1 MKAQRRMAILNRDGF
16 ACLYC
21 GDRPGNAALRLVRVI
36 PASMGGLEVEAN
48 LATACAECA
57 RGKGETVMVPKAWC
71 DGHIDLLGWVT
82 WKRWGEW
89 HLQFAPGEQGCAL
102 TFQPGKL
109 DYWIDIRRAHEGDWE
124 EHIGRKRWARSD
136 VDDED
141 SAEGPI
147 KIVDFL
153 EWMGKEEPED
163 EKPVPNDAFAQCCD
177 GLAFCRSIVGPKAVA
192 A

>member
-1 MKAQRRMAILNRDGF
+1 MKAQRRMAIFNRDGF

-71 DGHIDLLGWVT
+71 DGHVDRLGWVT

-89 HLQFAPGEQGCAL
+89 HLLADADACAL
-102 TFQPGKL
+102 TFRPDQL
-109 DYWIDIRRAHEGDWE
+109 DYWIDMSRVHEPNWE
-124 EHIGRKRWARSD
+124 EHIGRKSWARSD
-136 VDDED
+136 ERDRTGAYDVNDI
-141 SAEGPI
+141 AEMI
-147 KIVDFL
+147 SRWV
-153 EWMGKEEPED
+153 EPT
-163 EKPVPNDAFAQCCD
+163 PNAAWFDLCD
-177 GLAFCRSIVGPKAVA
+177 GLKFCRSIVGPKAVA